1 MSDWDAVEQIWNT
14 TFRDMLRV
22 NPTEHPL
29 LCTEP
34 AWNTVENREKM
45 MELAFE
51 KFEFPA
57 FYLAKD
63 AVMTAY
69 VYNER
74 KRERDTQRP
83 GYECL

>member
-1 MSDWDAVEQIWNT
+1 
-14 TFRDMLRV
+14 MLRV
-22 NPTEHPL
+22 NPSEHPL

-69 VYNER
+69 VCGWDHDDGDGKFAYIVY
-74 KRERDTQRP
+74 D
-83 GYECL
+83 

>member
-1 MSDWDAVEQIWNT
+1 
-14 TFRDMLRV
+14 MLRV
-22 NPTEHPL
+22 NPAEHPL

-51 KFEFPA
+51 KFDFPA

-69 VYNER
+69 VFM
-74 KRERDTQRP
+74 
-83 GYECL
+83 CV